1 MKKILSGIL
10 SLFLAAGLLC
20 GCISAFAEED
30 DFIGN
35 MQVVNCNEWVN
46 VRAGGN
52 SSINDVFFFLAISIY
67 ILFNNFRYSR
77 L

>member
-35 MQVVNCNEWVN
+35 MQVVNCNEWVSLREQPS
-46 VRAGGN
+46 V
-52 SSINDVFFFLAISIY
+52 SSPRLIY
-67 ILFNNFRYSR
+67 GAVYVIPSLS
-77 L
+77 